1 MSLKDEK
8 NNSFFIFKKL
18 KQKIEN
24 DKKMRRNDR
33 LDSIFSSIYIIQ
45 MEDWKIN
52 ISSNRC
58 FVMIQTLST
67 TASIHV

>member
-33 LDSIFSSIYIIQ
+33 LDSIFNLY
-45 MEDWKIN
+45 N
-52 ISSNRC
+52 SNGRLKNKH
-58 FVMIQTLST
+58 F
-67 TASIHV
+67 